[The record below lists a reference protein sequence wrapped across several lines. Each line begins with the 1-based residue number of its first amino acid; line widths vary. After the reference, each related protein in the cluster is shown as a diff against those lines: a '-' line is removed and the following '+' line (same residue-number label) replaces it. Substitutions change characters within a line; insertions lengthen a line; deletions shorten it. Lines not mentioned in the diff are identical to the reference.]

1 MDRIRSI
8 QDLEAARLEAFKQ
21 ETASAKECLYQIRVS
36 MGTCSIGVGASET
49 LAAIRD
55 FIESNGLQGV
65 RTKTI
70 GCIGLCA
77 LEPIVQVVE
86 SDRQTVTYGK
96 VTPAVVQRIFKEHI
110 QKHIVVQEYVVD
122 NI

>member
-8 QDLEAARLEAFKQ
+8 QDLEAARAEALNR
-21 ETASAKECLYQIRVS
+21 ENVSANEYQYQIRVS
-36 MGTCSIGVGASET
+36 LGSCSIGVGVYET
-49 LAAIRD
+49 LEAINQ
-55 FIESNGLQGV
+55 FIQENELKEV

-86 SDRQTVTYGK
+86 PDHQFVTYGK

-110 QKHIVVQEYVVD
+110 EKHSIVQEYVVD